1 MIEYKSKYE
10 AGQEPHICKLI
21 TASSGEEFCTEINL
35 TNKSEVENVSDETIN
50 EHLEHLGQYLTH
62 LAADFAPYPE
72 PEVWTKPW
80 PFVNIKEIYDVLEK
94 SVQWWN
100 HLNNNGHEG
109 RSLIMTELEHELLHE
124 HDEPHE
130 HDEEGNPVYGLGVRF
145 DSTSHNESGSHNV

>member
-21 TASSGEEFCTEINL
+21 TASNGEEFCTEINL
-35 TNKSEVENVSDETIN
+35 TNKGELDNISDETIN
-50 EHLEHLGQYLTH
+50 EHIAHQIEYAKHLMSGFEL
-62 LAADFAPYPE
+62 YPD

-80 PFVNIKEIYDVLEK
+80 PFKNLKEMYETLERIME
-94 SVQWWN
+94 WWK
-100 HLNNNGHEG
+100 HLNYNDHEG
-109 RSLIMTELEHELLHE
+109 RPIYMSEVEHELLHE

-130 HDEEGNPVYGLGVRF
+130 HDEEGNPVYGLGVRS